1 MNTTPLGSFGSFYLW
16 GDVPALMPPVYK
28 ATKVPGFRF
37 DGPTTCFQQT
47 AADNLADGLKQ
58 GGDWFAEARKGGKG
72 GTSASFGSRSPARK
86 MASAVI
92 AKIPLPLS
100 RFIGATFK
108 PRQVQAA
115 E

>member
-1 MNTTPLGSFGSFYLW
+1 
-16 GDVPALMPPVYK
+16 
-28 ATKVPGFRF
+28 
-37 DGPTTCFQQT
+37 
-47 AADNLADGLKQ
+47 
-58 GGDWFAEARKGGKG
+58 
-72 GTSASFGSRSPARK
+72 
-86 MASAVI
+86 MASAMI